1 MMEIES
7 MSQICYVIINS
18 AWPDYVKIGFTT
30 KSEMTERLRTYQ
42 TATPFRDFEVYH
54 EVYFDDARLAEKEIH
69 KRLKQM
75 NAIRQPNTEW
85 FKMSKKIAANIIDS
99 IRDDMDNDML

>member
-7 MSQICYVIINS
+7 MSQICYVIVND
-18 AWPDYVKIGFTT
+18 AWPDYVKIGFTS

-42 TATPFRDFEVYH
+42 TATPFRDFVVYH
-54 EVYFDDARLAEKEIH
+54 EVHFEDARLAEKEIH

-75 NAIRQPNTEW
+75 NAVRQPNTEW
-85 FKMSKKIAANIIDS
+85 FKMPKKIAANIVDS
-99 IRDDMDNDML
+99 VLDDMENDLL